1 MRISDWSSDV
11 CSSDLGLQLVYQPL
25 YLCIVQKLTGQR
37 FPGSHCRKVSK
48 PDKRF
53 NNCPQRRTVQLPDKT
68 IDDCDHDTTVVSG
81 AMKQSEWPMLLAISS
96 CTYCCF
102 ERMNTADSRRIHA
115 GLARGIPVLWFPPL
129 LHENSQREVQHGMP
143 PAQPSASQRQ
153 APVRQTQ
160 HAEPYRQR
168 A

>member
-1 MRISDWSSDV
+1 MIRRPPRSTRTDTLLPYTTLFRSIAI
-11 CSSDLGLQLVYQPL
+11 GLQLVYQPL

-81 AMKQSEWPMLLAISS
+81 AMKQRDRKSTRLNSS
-96 CTYCCF
+96 
-102 ERMNTADSRRIHA
+102 H
-115 GLARGIPVLWFPPL
+115 
-129 LHENSQREVQHGMP
+129 
-143 PAQPSASQRQ
+143 
-153 APVRQTQ
+153 
-160 HAEPYRQR
+160 
-168 A
+168 